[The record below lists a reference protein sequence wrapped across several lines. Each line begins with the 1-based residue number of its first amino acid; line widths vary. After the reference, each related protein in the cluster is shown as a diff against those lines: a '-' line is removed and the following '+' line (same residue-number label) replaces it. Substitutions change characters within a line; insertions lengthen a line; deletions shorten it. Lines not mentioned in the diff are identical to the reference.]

1 MPTVP
6 CPEDNLKKQIMKLT
20 SFNRDHESDFLLCY
34 LGIWRKHDL
43 REVMLREVVG
53 TKGLLLGEDVVRLE
67 ELSST
72 STEAVEK
79 TVRLSPADFLGEPK
93 RLSGRIC
100 SKLLK

>member
-1 MPTVP
+1 MLTFAIYMPTVP
-6 CPEDNLKKQIMKLT
+6 CPEDN
-20 SFNRDHESDFLLCY
+20 